1 MAQATHNKIVALLW
15 GIAAD
20 VLRDLFKRDKH
31 PDVILPMRPPPPLRR
46 HRTPAEPC
54 FSKTAP

>member
-20 VLRDLFKRDKH
+20 VLRDLCKRDKH
-31 PDVILPMRPPPPLRR
+31 PDVILPMPRA
-46 HRTPAEPC
+46 AEG
-54 FSKTAP
+54 KAR